1 MQPPPAGRTL
11 GLAMQRATAFAA
23 PWLCCT
29 VGLLL
34 TRRCAAA
41 LRRSWI
47 RRELRH
53 AVLVLRRLQE
63 LAGACAAVEGHK
75 AARRALAVAGAARE
89 LIDGGLLRLLDPSR
103 PREGGSLSLRT
114 LRARAARV
122 ELECAA
128 CLAGAPQTAASALR
142 RPMGREE
149 LVREEQRAL
158 ASLGGGPSLGC
169 LKRVLTRLR
178 GLESD
183 LDFQA
188 GSGRQW

>member
-1 MQPPPAGRTL
+1 MKAALPAGRTL
-11 GLAMQRATAFAA
+11 GVAIQRATAFAA
-23 PWLCCT
+23 PWLCCS

-34 TRRCAAA
+34 ARRCAVA

-47 RRELRH
+47 RREVRQ

-89 LIDGGLLRLLDPSR
+89 LIDGGLLRMLDPSR
-103 PREGGSLSLRT
+103 PPEGSSLRT
-114 LRARAARV
+114 LRARAARI

-128 CLAGAPQTAASALR
+128 CLAGAPQAASALR
-142 RPMGREE
+142 RPMKRDE
-149 LVREEQRAL
+149 LVRDEQRAL
-158 ASLGGGPSLGC
+158 ASLGGGPSLDS
-169 LKRVLTRLR
+169 LRNVLTQLR
-178 GLESD
+178 SLESD